1 MIARHSAMAAAS
13 SALVLVGGSSP
24 SAAGAGSSAWSSKA
38 GTKAEAQWA
47 QQRSGV

>member
-1 MIARHSAMAAAS
+1 MF
-13 SALVLVGGSSP
+13 VLVVVDGPNRSQSFVVDGSSP